1 METSMVKV
9 QNPKSMSTA
18 LNNYRFERK
27 FVFENTDLDW
37 IINSIVLTHPNI
49 FKEVYHRRTINNIYF
64 DDCNHSFYKMNVSG
78 VGERS
83 KYRLRWYNDNYSEL
97 AASTLEIK
105 KKLGE
110 VGDKLLYKLAD
121 FELNLENRSS
131 DDINSLIQN
140 QIKDQALLSKF
151 QLLSPLLYNSY
162 ERRYFL
168 SEDEKFRI
176 TLDYNMKF
184 FNPNVDQ
191 FELTEVAIED
201 IILELKYNTE
211 DDKEGRTVSQTLGS
225 RLSKNSK
232 YVRGYDLL
240 YWQ

>member
-1 METSMVKV
+1 MAMSMEKV
-9 QNPKSMSTA
+9 QNPKLVSMA
-18 LNNYRFERK
+18 KNNFRFERK

-37 IINSIVLTHPNI
+37 LINSVVLTNPQL

-78 VGERS
+78 VGLRS
-83 KYRLRWYNDNYSEL
+83 KYRLRWYDDNYRSL
-97 AASTLEIK
+97 SNSTLEIK

-110 VGDKLLYKLAD
+110 VGDKVLHKLPG
-121 FELNLENRSS
+121 FELNLENLSS
-131 DDINSLIQN
+131 DEINSVLQS
-140 QIKDQALLSKF
+140 QINDPALLSQF

-168 SEDEKFRI
+168 SQDEKFRI

-191 FELTEVAIED
+191 FMMTEIAIED

-211 DDKEGRTVSQTLGS
+211 DDKEGRKVSQTLGS